1 MVAFRTENASRQ
13 GDYYTGLASV
23 MERTC
28 QASDDFSKPLGDA
41 AEASTKA
48 ALDFLGGRSCTAF
61 TAQVDGV
68 QRAQAVREVNVLL
81 MPDQPTP
88 AQRETPGLF

>member
-1 MVAFRTENASRQ
+1 
-13 GDYYTGLASV
+13 

-28 QASDDFSKPLGDA
+28 QSSDDFSKPLGDA

-61 TAQVDGV
+61 TAQVEGV
-68 QRAQAVREVNVLL
+68 QRAQAVGEVNVLL
-81 MPDQPTP
+81 MPERPTP